1 MRCLRGLRQDSRRR
15 MALCSSVLK
24 DASAVTVAGRSA
36 TPRASTFHRLL
47 GSLDGDFRPRSIV
60 AHNARADLVKLV
72 SSDNMAAVPSLPPP
86 SAPPSAPTPGQL
98 DLTDLL
104 TALTTQGGVI
114 LIGYFSGAIG
124 LVGDGRSISL
134 FVARIALPCLLMQQ
148 LATAKLNDLNPCFL
162 FIMFL
167 SKLIS
172 LSMGSAIASSLLTGS
187 RFKSAA
193 LGGLLASCSN
203 DLAFGL
209 PIIRALYPTLAIYVV
224 LFSLMQNAF
233 VNQICFFFMEAGIAM
248 DKGTKP
254 GLSLL
259 KTVCRG
265 IVTNALVVA
274 PLIGLSMNFI
284 LGGTLPLA
292 LDRLLINIGNA
303 FSCCALFSLGMALA
317 LPPPDTGL
325 TAVPAAR
332 GWFCVMLLLLL
343 KLVMLPV
350 IASRLQQSVGCSSA
364 NVSSGSLA
372 DVAYLYGSL
381 PPAPWINSLATST
394 KHHPKIVAR
403 TLAVGAITAFPL
415 LLAGSLTLVS
425 GEGQN
430 VMAAYI
436 FSSVCHL
443 LSLVGTVLLLLPRS
457 GLACLMRRVAILGGG
472 KDGGEKSPYGSLD
485 DVSGGGSSL
494 VLVLSMDSPLGSQ
507 TGLTSV
513 SSSAVLSLQ
522 ARTKLL
528 RAANFLSVH
537 MRLSPSVWMLTWLQ
551 LGFSSTAL
559 LGRGSGAW
567 TGRPPPDSAATTLWY
582 TLTNCCRLGA
592 LMACVAV
599 VRASSR
605 RGALGAFP
613 TRKHFVY
620 LGLSAVLVLVLT
632 LPFALDPQPGAEGDM
647 WIQGGMGQ
655 LVVDLIFDLAVGAA
669 LCFMARR
676 LLSELIS
683 DGIAKAATIQTTT
696 KPLSI
701 PLTTL
706 PPLSP
711 RRAASGAV
719 CGNLSS
725 PFATASRERLLETS
739 GGGGSDV
746 ARTPMSAPELL
757 RDEARG
763 GAEVT
768 AAQVVVE
775 VDDVGMVVVAQDEAA
790 AVARGGGGALGVPE
804 SSILSASTLSPKGWR
819 EVAVALSALLRL
831 ALDLVS
837 ICAEISVDRGQYAG
851 DGPTSTIAK
860 RGRALLV
867 IRLLSIALTDAQGF
881 LTFLLFAPRFIAAAA
896 PFVQPYSAAKAAH
909 QSYLEAKAARQ
920 SPPHSKRC
928 ASSTSPPATVAGTVV
943 GAIGASAAGG
953 EGGGGGGEGGG
964 GEDGEKEELSW
975 MPSSGQ
981 SPDPTPYARCD

>member
-1 MRCLRGLRQDSRRR
+1 
-15 MALCSSVLK
+15 
-24 DASAVTVAGRSA
+24 
-36 TPRASTFHRLL
+36 
-47 GSLDGDFRPRSIV
+47 
-60 AHNARADLVKLV
+60 
-72 SSDNMAAVPSLPPP
+72 MAAVPSLPPP
-86 SAPPSAPTPGQL
+86 SAPTPGPL

-104 TALTTQGGVI
+104 CALTTQGGVI

-162 FIMFL
+162 LIMLL

-172 LSMGSAIASSLLTGS
+172 LSLGSAIASSLLSGS
-187 RFKSAA
+187 RLKSAA

-233 VNQICFFFMEAGIAM
+233 VNQVCFFFMEAGIAM
-248 DKGTKP
+248 EKGTKP

-292 LDRLLINIGNA
+292 FDRLLINIGNA

-317 LPPPDTGL
+317 LPPSDTGL

-350 IASRLQQSVGCSSA
+350 VASRLQQSVGCSSE

-472 KDGGEKSPYGSLD
+472 KDGGEKLSNGSLAD
-485 DVSGGGSSL
+485 ASGGGSPL
-494 VLVLSMDSPLGSQ
+494 MLVLSLDSPLGAQ
-507 TGLTSV
+507 TGLTSVSSV

-522 ARTKLL
+522 ARAKLL

-567 TGRPPPDSAATTLWY
+567 TGLPPPDSAATTLWY

-605 RGALGAFP
+605 RGAQGAFP

-669 LCFMARR
+669 LCLMARR

-683 DGIAKAATIQTTT
+683 DGIAKAASVKTTAT
-696 KPLSI
+696 PLSI

-706 PPLSP
+706 PPLSA

-719 CGNLSS
+719 GGNLPS

-746 ARTPMSAPELL
+746 APSAPTARELL

-775 VDDVGMVVVAQDEAA
+775 VDDVGTVVVAEDEAA
-790 AVARGGGGALGVPE
+790 AVASGGGGAVGVPE
-804 SSILSASTLSPKGWR
+804 GSDPILSSSTLSPKGWR

-831 ALDLVS
+831 TLDLVS
-837 ICAEISVDRGQYAG
+837 ICAEISVDSGQYAG

-881 LTFLLFAPRFIAAAA
+881 LTFLLFAPRFVAAAA
-896 PFVQPYSAAKAAH
+896 PFVQPYSAAKAVR
-909 QSYLEAKAARQ
+909 QSYLGAKAARQ
-920 SPPHSKRC
+920 SPPHAKRR
-928 ASSTSPPATVAGTVV
+928 ASWTSPPATVAGTVAGAV
-943 GAIGASAAGG
+943 GASGG
-953 EGGGGGGEGGG
+953 GGDGGGGGEGDG
-964 GEDGEKEELSW
+964 GEGGEKEEPSW

-981 SPDPTPYARCD
+981 SSEPTPYTSCD

>member
-15 MALCSSVLK
+15 MALCSSVRK
-24 DASAVTVAGRSA
+24 DASAVTVDRQPREHPHSTEQCIETGTFARSHNL
-36 TPRASTFHRLL
+36 SHRMLVL
-47 GSLDGDFRPRSIV
+47 IVGS
-60 AHNARADLVKLV
+60 
-72 SSDNMAAVPSLPPP
+72 NMAAVPSLPPP

-248 DKGTKP
+248 EKGTKP

-647 WIQGGMGQ
+647 WIPGGMGQ
-655 LVVDLIFDLAVGAA
+655 RVVDLIFDLAVGAA

-719 CGNLSS
+719 CGNLPS

-746 ARTPMSAPELL
+746 ARTPMTAPELL

-896 PFVQPYSAAKAAH
+896 PFVQPYSAAKAAR

-920 SPPHSKRC
+920 SPPHSKRR

>member
-1 MRCLRGLRQDSRRR
+1 
-15 MALCSSVLK
+15 MAFCSSVRREIRPPLRYVFFGVPALASIFPHSLCDETLK
-24 DASAVTVAGRSA
+24 KG
-36 TPRASTFHRLL
+36 TFV
-47 GSLDGDFRPRSIV
+47 G
-60 AHNARADLVKLV
+60 LVGAPFWLV

-86 SAPPSAPTPGQL
+86 SAPTPGPL

-104 TALTTQGGVI
+104 CALTTQGGVI

-162 FIMFL
+162 LIMLL

-172 LSMGSAIASSLLTGS
+172 LSLGSAIASSLLSGS
-187 RFKSAA
+187 RLKSAA

-233 VNQICFFFMEAGIAM
+233 VNQVCFFFMEAGIAM
-248 DKGTKP
+248 EKGTKP

-292 LDRLLINIGNA
+292 FDRLLINIGNA

-317 LPPPDTGL
+317 LPPSDTGL

-350 IASRLQQSVGCSSA
+350 VASRLQQSVGCSSE

-430 VMAAYI
+430 VMAAFI

-472 KDGGEKSPYGSLD
+472 KDGGEKLSNGSLAD
-485 DVSGGGSSL
+485 ASGGGSPL
-494 VLVLSMDSPLGSQ
+494 MLVLSLDSPLGSQ

-522 ARTKLL
+522 ARAKLL

-567 TGRPPPDSAATTLWY
+567 TGLPPPDSAATTLWY

-605 RGALGAFP
+605 RGAQGAFP

-620 LGLSAVLVLVLT
+620 LGLSTVLVLVLT

-669 LCFMARR
+669 LCLMARR

-683 DGIAKAATIQTTT
+683 DGIAKAASVKTTAT
-696 KPLSI
+696 PLSI

-706 PPLSP
+706 PPLSA

-719 CGNLSS
+719 GGNLPS

-746 ARTPMSAPELL
+746 APSAPTARELL

-775 VDDVGMVVVAQDEAA
+775 VEDVGTVVVAEDEAA
-790 AVARGGGGALGVPE
+790 AVASGGRGAVGEPE
-804 SSILSASTLSPKGWR
+804 GSDPILSSSTLSPKGWR

-831 ALDLVS
+831 TLDLVS
-837 ICAEISVDRGQYAG
+837 ICAEISVDSGQYAG

-881 LTFLLFAPRFIAAAA
+881 LTFLLFAPRFVAAAA
-896 PFVQPYSAAKAAH
+896 PFVQPYSAAKAVR
-909 QSYLEAKAARQ
+909 QSYLGAKAARQ
-920 SPPHSKRC
+920 SPPHSKRR
-928 ASSTSPPATVAGTVV
+928 ASWTSPPATVAGTLAGAV
-943 GAIGASAAGG
+943 GASGG
-953 EGGGGGGEGGG
+953 GGDGGGGGEGDGGG
-964 GEDGEKEELSW
+964 GEGGEKEVPSW

-981 SPDPTPYARCD
+981 SSEPTPYTSCD

>member
-1 MRCLRGLRQDSRRR
+1 
-15 MALCSSVLK
+15 MAFCSSVRREIRPPLSGYGTGTFFSASPRLHPFSHTASDETLK
-24 DASAVTVAGRSA
+24 KGAEE
-36 TPRASTFHRLL
+36 
-47 GSLDGDFRPRSIV
+47 GDFRREFVVGAPFW
-60 AHNARADLVKLV
+60 LV

-86 SAPPSAPTPGQL
+86 SAPTPGPL

-104 TALTTQGGVI
+104 CALTTQGGVI

-162 FIMFL
+162 LIMLL

-172 LSMGSAIASSLLTGS
+172 LSLGSAIASSLLSGS
-187 RFKSAA
+187 RLKSAA

-233 VNQICFFFMEAGIAM
+233 VNQVCFFFMEAGIAM
-248 DKGTKP
+248 EKGTKP

-292 LDRLLINIGNA
+292 FDRLLINIGNA

-317 LPPPDTGL
+317 LPPSDTGL

-350 IASRLQQSVGCSSA
+350 VASRLQQSVGCSSE

-472 KDGGEKSPYGSLD
+472 KDGGEKFPNGSLAD
-485 DVSGGGSSL
+485 ASGGGSPL
-494 VLVLSMDSPLGSQ
+494 MLVLSLDSPLGSQ

-522 ARTKLL
+522 ARAKLL

-567 TGRPPPDSAATTLWY
+567 TGLPPPDSAATTLWY

-605 RGALGAFP
+605 RGAQGAFP

-669 LCFMARR
+669 LCLMARR

-683 DGIAKAATIQTTT
+683 DGIAKAASVKTTAT
-696 KPLSI
+696 PLSI

-706 PPLSP
+706 PPLSA
-711 RRAASGAV
+711 RRSASGAV
-719 CGNLSS
+719 GGNLPS

-746 ARTPMSAPELL
+746 APSPPTARELL

-775 VDDVGMVVVAQDEAA
+775 VDDVGTVVVAEDEAA
-790 AVARGGGGALGVPE
+790 AVASGGRGAVGEPE
-804 SSILSASTLSPKGWR
+804 GSDPILSSSTLSPKGWR

-831 ALDLVS
+831 TLDLVS
-837 ICAEISVDRGQYAG
+837 ICAEISVDSGQYAG

-881 LTFLLFAPRFIAAAA
+881 LTFLLFAPRFVAAAA
-896 PFVQPYSAAKAAH
+896 PFVQPYSAAKAVR
-909 QSYLEAKAARQ
+909 QSYLGAKAARQ
-920 SPPHSKRC
+920 SPPHSKRR
-928 ASSTSPPATVAGTVV
+928 ASWTSPPATVAGTVAGAV
-943 GAIGASAAGG
+943 GASGG
-953 EGGGGGGEGGG
+953 GGDGGGGGEGDGGG
-964 GEDGEKEELSW
+964 GEGGEKEVPSW

-981 SPDPTPYARCD
+981 SSEPTPYTSCD

>member
-1 MRCLRGLRQDSRRR
+1 
-15 MALCSSVLK
+15 
-24 DASAVTVAGRSA
+24 
-36 TPRASTFHRLL
+36 
-47 GSLDGDFRPRSIV
+47 
-60 AHNARADLVKLV
+60 
-72 SSDNMAAVPSLPPP
+72 MAAVPSLPPP
-86 SAPPSAPTPGQL
+86 SAPTPGPL

-104 TALTTQGGVI
+104 CALTTQGGVI

-162 FIMFL
+162 LIMLL

-172 LSMGSAIASSLLTGS
+172 LSLGSAIASSLLSGS
-187 RFKSAA
+187 RLKSAA

-233 VNQICFFFMEAGIAM
+233 VNQVCFFFMEAGIAM
-248 DKGTKP
+248 EKGTKP

-292 LDRLLINIGNA
+292 FDRLLINIGNA

-317 LPPPDTGL
+317 LPPSDTGL

-350 IASRLQQSVGCSSA
+350 VASRLQQSVGCSSE

-472 KDGGEKSPYGSLD
+472 KDGGEKLSNGSLAD
-485 DVSGGGSSL
+485 ASGGGSPL
-494 VLVLSMDSPLGSQ
+494 MLVLSLDSPLGAQ
-507 TGLTSV
+507 TGLTSVSSV

-522 ARTKLL
+522 ARAKLL

-567 TGRPPPDSAATTLWY
+567 TGLPPPDSAATTLWY

-605 RGALGAFP
+605 RGAQGAFP

-669 LCFMARR
+669 LCLMARR

-683 DGIAKAATIQTTT
+683 DGIAKAASVKTTAT
-696 KPLSI
+696 PLSI

-706 PPLSP
+706 PPLSA

-719 CGNLSS
+719 GGNLPS

-746 ARTPMSAPELL
+746 APSAPTARELL

-775 VDDVGMVVVAQDEAA
+775 VDDVGTVVVAEDEAA
-790 AVARGGGGALGVPE
+790 AVASGGRGAVGEPE
-804 SSILSASTLSPKGWR
+804 GSDPILSSSTLSPKGWR

-831 ALDLVS
+831 TLDLVS
-837 ICAEISVDRGQYAG
+837 ICAEISVDSGQYAG

-881 LTFLLFAPRFIAAAA
+881 LTFLLFAPRFVAAAA
-896 PFVQPYSAAKAAH
+896 PFVQPYSAAKAVR
-909 QSYLEAKAARQ
+909 QSYLGAKAARQ
-920 SPPHSKRC
+920 SPPHAKRR
-928 ASSTSPPATVAGTVV
+928 ASWTSPPATVAGTVAGAV
-943 GAIGASAAGG
+943 GASGG
-953 EGGGGGGEGGG
+953 GGDGGGGGEGDG
-964 GEDGEKEELSW
+964 GEGGEKEEPSW

-981 SPDPTPYARCD
+981 SSEPTPYTSCD

>member
-1 MRCLRGLRQDSRRR
+1 
-15 MALCSSVLK
+15 
-24 DASAVTVAGRSA
+24 
-36 TPRASTFHRLL
+36 
-47 GSLDGDFRPRSIV
+47 
-60 AHNARADLVKLV
+60 
-72 SSDNMAAVPSLPPP
+72 MAAVPSLPPP
-86 SAPPSAPTPGQL
+86 SAPTPGPL

-104 TALTTQGGVI
+104 CALTTQGGVI

-162 FIMFL
+162 LIMLL

-172 LSMGSAIASSLLTGS
+172 LSLGSAIASSLLSGS
-187 RFKSAA
+187 RLKSAA

-233 VNQICFFFMEAGIAM
+233 VNQVCFFFMEAGIAM
-248 DKGTKP
+248 EKGTKP

-292 LDRLLINIGNA
+292 FDRLLINIGNA

-317 LPPPDTGL
+317 LPPSDTGL

-350 IASRLQQSVGCSSA
+350 VASRLQQSVGCSSE

-472 KDGGEKSPYGSLD
+472 KDGGEKFPNGSLAD
-485 DVSGGGSSL
+485 ASGGGSPL
-494 VLVLSMDSPLGSQ
+494 MLVLSLDSPLGAQ
-507 TGLTSV
+507 TGLTSVSSV

-522 ARTKLL
+522 ARAKLL

-567 TGRPPPDSAATTLWY
+567 TGLPPPDSAATTLWY

-605 RGALGAFP
+605 RGAQGAFP

-620 LGLSAVLVLVLT
+620 LGLSTVLVLVLT

-669 LCFMARR
+669 LCLMARR

-683 DGIAKAATIQTTT
+683 DGIAKAASVKTTAT
-696 KPLSI
+696 PLSI

-706 PPLSP
+706 PPLSA

-719 CGNLSS
+719 GGNLPS

-746 ARTPMSAPELL
+746 APSPPTARELL

-775 VDDVGMVVVAQDEAA
+775 VDDVGTVVVAEDEAA
-790 AVARGGGGALGVPE
+790 AVASGGRGAVGEPE
-804 SSILSASTLSPKGWR
+804 GSDPILSSSTLSPKGWR

-831 ALDLVS
+831 TLDLVS
-837 ICAEISVDRGQYAG
+837 ICAEISVDSGQYAG

-881 LTFLLFAPRFIAAAA
+881 LTFLLFAPRFVAAAA
-896 PFVQPYSAAKAAH
+896 PFVQPYSAAKAVR
-909 QSYLEAKAARQ
+909 QSYLGAKAARQ
-920 SPPHSKRC
+920 SPPHSKRR
-928 ASSTSPPATVAGTVV
+928 ASWTSPPGTVAGTVAGAV
-943 GAIGASAAGG
+943 GASGG
-953 EGGGGGGEGGG
+953 GGDGGGGGEGDGG
-964 GEDGEKEELSW
+964 GCEGGEKEVPSW

-981 SPDPTPYARCD
+981 SSEPTPYTSCD